1 MEILKIDESYAAD
14 VKKIIKEA
22 YLPLMKKYHDE
33 KENPANKT
41 IDVIKQDLKR
51 NHSDAYF
58 LMLDERPIGYVRVG
72 EREKGLPFI

>member
-22 YLPLMKKYHDE
+22 YLPLLEKYHDE
-33 KENPANKT
+33 KKNPANKT
-41 IDVIKQDLKR
+41 MVVIKQDLKR